1 MTYFKSTFFSFLIII
16 MSSNIIGDER
26 APRSQCYI
34 NGGWTFEANIGQKI
48 RELNVRPESLE
59 IYIRSD
65 KQIYLTLG
73 KIDRDLWKK
82 VKSSLNSS
90 YSCSSGKGYQK
101 RVFVNNDYSSLSSE
115 TSTKAP
121 KGRVINSDS
130 ELISLIKPTLSAYI
144 AEADRLAEQKR
155 LDAEEERANAAR
167 LYKEKERSEQ
177 KKQAVVEKDSLL
189 STPSLE
195 MGRVEENV
203 DESATFWS
211 QGWKFI
217 LGLFVL
223 SWIYKKYA
231 NRKIRMEKAA
241 EQKRQAKEKEIEDE
255 KKRQAKEKA
264 AEESRQA
271 KEKAAE
277 ESRQAKEK
285 AAEENRQ
292 RIIKQKKRSDTLK
305 SFQNDYPNLSLSR
318 LEKDCDIYLGTE
330 SNEEQSRIR
339 DNLKELDDEKLK
351 EIENSKAELAA
362 KLAEER
368 AKQKAEY
375 AEKQARFKEED
386 KRREARRKKEQARQE
401 AARIKKLELLEKDYG
416 EQVAKAFASKKV
428 AIGMP
433 ISYVKEI
440 KGEGHDRKRNVSKDG
455 EVIKE
460 KYGKYYK
467 SLTGGKKS
475 SNPSYKMEIEY
486 ERNEAG
492 NSWLVVSYKDY

>member
-1 MTYFKSTFFSFLIII
+1 MKYFKSTFFSFLIII
-16 MSSNIIGDER
+16 MSSSIIGDER

-34 NGGWTFEANIGQKI
+34 NGGWTFEANIGGKI
-48 RELNVRPESLE
+48 RELDVRPESLE
-59 IYIRSD
+59 MYIRSD

-217 LGLFVL
+217 LGLFLL
-223 SWIYKKYA
+223 SWIYKKYT
-231 NRKIRMEKAA
+231 NRKIRLEKAV
-241 EQKRQAKEKEIEDE
+241 EKKRQAEE
-255 KKRQAKEKA
+255 KRQAKEKA
-264 AEESRQA
+264 AEE
-271 KEKAAE
+271 K
-277 ESRQAKEK
+277 
-285 AAEENRQ
+285 RQ
-292 RIIKQKKRSDTLK
+292 RIIKQKKYSDTLK

-362 KLAEER
+362 KLADER
-368 AKQKAEY
+368 AKREAEH
-375 AEKQARFKEED
+375 AEKQARLKEELAE
-386 KRREARRKKEQARQE
+386 KEARRKEEQARQE

-428 AIGMP
+428 TIGMP

-440 KGEGHDRKRNVSKDG
+440 KGEGHDRKRTVSKDG
-455 EVIKE
+455 ELIKE